1 MSYTTDLLL
10 CCDYQGDKG
19 IEPFLEAVAGVE
31 RFGDTLRKI
40 EMHPL
45 AGGTR
50 LYTGAVY
57 AMGTNHFPTWD
68 LQELMDSVKWSSPGA
83 VVLVVCS
90 QDGAETRTIRPTYES
105 ERGGYYDS
113 ETRAVQ
119 VSPEP
124 NPQVT
129 V

>member
-10 CCDYQGDKG
+10 CLDYSSDKG
-19 IEPFLEAVAGVE
+19 IQPFLEAIAKVE
-31 RFGDTLRKI
+31 RFGDTLKPI
-40 EMHPL
+40 STEA

-68 LQELMDSVKWSSPGA
+68 LQELIDSVKWSRPGN
-83 VVLVVCS
+83 VMLVVCS
-90 QDGAETRTIRPTYES
+90 EDWTESRIIRPTYEI
-105 ERGGYYDS
+105 ENYGYWDA

-119 VSPEP
+119 VAPKAEEAGD
-124 NPQVT
+124 V
-129 V
+129 